1 MVINQILVCTD
12 NKESR
17 DRVLGV
23 DVNGLQ
29 WQLKMFRLTFFQVA
43 LSLTRGQLTSL

>member
-29 WQLKMFRLTFFQVA
+29 VA
-43 LSLTRGQLTSL
+43 A